1 MADLAPSW
9 CVGGRGA
16 RVASRPAAVLGDGC
30 ARGSGYQRGDNGGSG
45 GCVGGGAATKRE
57 IARRKRPNKNKNANE
72 WMSMALNFGQIT
84 IDSRPHM

>member
-1 MADLAPSW
+1 MA
-9 CVGGRGA
+9 G
-16 RVASRPAAVLGDGC
+16 RPAAVLDDGR
-30 ARGSGYQRGDNGGSG
+30 ARGTGCRRGDDGGGS

-72 WMSMALNFGQIT
+72 WMRMALNFGQIT